1 MNFFPFFSS
10 TGQRSCQEIMWE
22 DSELTRF
29 VSFHS
34 FSPSPSSC
42 SLSVSHT
49 HTNTYARSLPHKQ
62 GKPTSLRSA
71 NRMHEKAMKEDIRIN
86 ILICMYYTLFTSRSF
101 PIIPTQLWLF
111 ALSIK
116 VSLLLSFSIILST
129 FVLLIHSPTL
139 SHLLMSH
146 VSVSTSLSFSARC
159 LWFTFEVF
167 IPPAAPL
174 FPPTFTLAPHSHGSS
189 FSFSHLCLLLLP
201 LFFCLPLCLLDNFLR
216 CWHFHHSETNR
227 NGGGCNTHPCHHV
240 SPSSSLL
247 VDSPHIF
254 FHRAAFWDPSLPPSL
269 SS

>member
-111 ALSIK
+111 ALSI
-116 VSLLLSFSIILST
+116 
-129 FVLLIHSPTL
+129 
-139 SHLLMSH
+139 
-146 VSVSTSLSFSARC
+146 SVSASQFLHHSVYFCLTHPLSNSVTSPYVSRLS
-159 LWFTFEVF
+159 LHL
-167 IPPAAPL
+167 PL
-174 FPPTFTLAPHSHGSS
+174 LFCQMPMIHIRSVYTSCCSS
-189 FSFSHLCLLLLP
+189 FSSHLHTCTSFSWFFLLFQSLM
-201 LFFCLPLCLLDNFLR
+201 
-216 CWHFHHSETNR
+216 
-227 NGGGCNTHPCHHV
+227 
-240 SPSSSLL
+240 SSS
-247 VDSPHIF
+247 SPTVF
-254 FHRAAFWDPSLPPSL
+254 LPPPVPL
-269 SS
+269 R